1 MPEAQQGLAKVDQ
14 ILNDRFAGV
23 KLNKSRG
30 LKTIG
35 YFCSYVP
42 LEILT
47 AVDLASFRITGDINE
62 PVAAV
67 DKILPSS
74 FCPYIR
80 NCVDLVFK
88 GKYDFLDGVVGAH
101 SCDAQEKSIHVW
113 KSRKPYDFYHYLDMP
128 ATTHSWGGEM
138 FRRSL
143 DKFKAVCEEYTG
155 KEISPRMLKESIDRH
170 NRQRGLVRDLYNLKR
185 SDPALL
191 TGLETQKTLIALSGL
206 PLDDGDALLSSVIAE
221 VKAREVRD
229 NKPKKKRI
237 LVYGACLDA
246 LPLIRLLEDY
256 DSEVVMDDN
265 CMGARTY
272 FRDVPA
278 TEDPMDGIAARYLNL
293 TCARTFREAVVGEFK
308 KDRSADLEERFAHIG
323 RYIKKWSVDGVVI
336 QLVRSCDPFGYEV
349 PELKEYLNRL
359 GVPNIYLEME
369 YTSGSLAPL
378 KTRAQTFLES
388 IL

>member
-1 MPEAQQGLAKVDQ
+1 MPEAQQGLVKVDQ

-128 ATTHSWGGEM
+128 ATTHSWAERCSGGVWTSSRPSARSTRA
-138 FRRSL
+138 RRYRP
-143 DKFKAVCEEYTG
+143 VC
-155 KEISPRMLKESIDRH
+155 SR
-170 NRQRGLVRDLYNLKR
+170 NR
-185 SDPALL
+185 L
-191 TGLETQKTLIALSGL
+191 TGTTAN
-206 PLDDGDALLSSVIAE
+206 AAW
-221 VKAREVRD
+221 
-229 NKPKKKRI
+229 
-237 LVYGACLDA
+237 
-246 LPLIRLLEDY
+246 
-256 DSEVVMDDN
+256 
-265 CMGARTY
+265 
-272 FRDVPA
+272 F
-278 TEDPMDGIAARYLNL
+278 GIF
-293 TCARTFREAVVGEFK
+293 T
-308 KDRSADLEERFAHIG
+308 I
-323 RYIKKWSVDGVVI
+323 
-336 QLVRSCDPFGYEV
+336 
-349 PELKEYLNRL
+349 
-359 GVPNIYLEME
+359 
-369 YTSGSLAPL
+369 
-378 KTRAQTFLES
+378 
-388 IL
+388 